1 MEVDRDPARTDLRT
15 RDQRL
20 QHAQRQCSAG
30 QLQDLNFEIGHGE
43 CVALVGPNGAGKS
56 TILSLIAGLSPP
68 DEGRVEVNGRVA
80 AMLELGS
87 GFHYDLTGEENALLN
102 SSLLGL
108 TRQEAKAA
116 IPGIVEFAGLGEFI
130 REPLRTYS
138 TGMVMRLAFA
148 VAVHVDPD
156 ILLIDEVL
164 AVGDQQFQKRC
175 FERIHAFRQAGK
187 TLVFVSHATELLREL
202 CDRAIWLDHGRL
214 VHDGPLGEVLDAY
227 ARKA

>member
-1 MEVDRDPARTDLRT
+1 MHKGSALLVTHLRQAFGG
-15 RDQRL
+15 R
-20 QHAQRQCSAG
+20 AG
-30 QLQDLNFEIGHGE
+30 AGHELLALQDLNFEIGHGE

-102 SSLLGL
+102 AALLGMS
-108 TRQEAKAA
+108 REQARDAM
-116 IPGIVEFAGLGEFI
+116 PGIIEFAELGEFI

-164 AVGDQQFQKRC
+164 AVGDQQFQKKC
-175 FERIHAFRQAGK
+175 FEKIHAFRRAGK

-214 VHDGPLGEVLDAY
+214 VQDGPLAEVLDAY
-227 ARKA
+227 GRKT